1 MKKFITILI
10 SCSLA
15 LAASAIAQQDEE
27 QQKPQKE
34 KGPPAKLHQATE
46 AKPAP
51 KPQSVPREH
60 AQIKASGQKKGALK
74 TESAEMIHKP
84 QGETRLHGKE
94 LGTTTGPVQE
104 HGENGKQGR

>member
-15 LAASAIAQQDEE
+15 LAASAIAQQDAE

-34 KGPPAKLHQATE
+34 KSQPAKSHTANE
-46 AKPAP
+46 AKPAL

-60 AQIKASGQKKGALK
+60 AHPDADELALQLSHLSHRLAQIRGACGLLQRRTQAGHPCGASRDQERGGAL
-74 TESAEMIHKP
+74 
-84 QGETRLHGKE
+84 
-94 LGTTTGPVQE
+94 
-104 HGENGKQGR
+104 